1 MNILI
6 QAILDGICIGAI
18 YGLGAM
24 GLVVIQKSS
33 GVFNMAQGMLMMFG
47 GFIAANLSLNMGL
60 PMWLATILSML
71 AMAVVGLIINFLV
84 MRPLAGESAFT
95 QLMATIGLMSII
107 YGIIMMIWGTLPFV
121 YPTEII
127 PIGNVELWGGIV
139 LSPSYVNG
147 LIIAIIACIILTIY
161 YQKSRE
167 GTAMRATSE
176 DEELAASVGI
186 RVTKVLRLTWMIGAS
201 CAALSGVLFGMLGSV
216 NYMMGEVGLIAIIP
230 VLVFGGLES
239 FIGALLAGLIVGIAS
254 MLAGAYLEVTFPG
267 ITGVIPLTIMLIILI
282 FKPYGLFGEER
293 IERI

>member
-1 MNILI
+1 MDVFLI
-6 QAILDGICIGAI
+6 QAILDGLCIGAI

-33 GVFNMAQGMLMMFG
+33 GVFNLAQGMLMMLG
-47 GFIAANLSLNMGL
+47 GFIAATFAVKLNV
-60 PMWLATILSML
+60 PMWLATIISMFITAL
-71 AMAVVGLIINFLV
+71 IGLVVNFLV

-95 QLMATIGLMSII
+95 QLMATIGLLSIL
-107 YGIIMMIWGTLPFV
+107 YGITMAIWGTLPYV
-121 YPTEII
+121 YPTDIFPLPDVEIGEI
-127 PIGNVELWGGIV
+127 L
-139 LSPSYVNG
+139 LSPAYING
-147 LIIAIIACIILTIY
+147 FIIAVIACIILTFY
-161 YQKSRE
+161 YKKSKE

-186 RVTKVLRLTWMIGAS
+186 RVTKVLKLTWMIGAG

-216 NYMMGEVGLIAIIP
+216 NYMLGEIGLMAIIP

-239 FIGALLAGLIVGIAS
+239 FIGALLAGFIVGVATMIAG
-254 MLAGAYLEVTFPG
+254 LYLEVKMPG
-267 ITGVIPLTIMLIILI
+267 IMNVVPLVIMLVALI

>member
-1 MNILI
+1 MNIFI
-6 QAILDGICIGAI
+6 QAIIDGICVGAI

-33 GVFNMAQGMLMMFG
+33 GVFNMAQGMLMMLG
-47 GFIAANLSLNMGL
+47 AFITASLSVDLGL
-60 PMWLATILSML
+60 PMWLSAAASML

-95 QLMATIGLMSII
+95 QLMATIGVMSVV
-107 YGIIMMIWGTLPFV
+107 YGIVMMIWGTLPFI
-121 YPTEII
+121 YPSDII
-127 PIGNVELWGGIV
+127 PMGNIEIGGFTVSSAYL
-139 LSPSYVNG
+139 NG
-147 LIIAIIACIILTIY
+147 FIIAGISCIILSVY
-161 YQKSRE
+161 YQNSRE

-186 RVTKVLRLTWMIGAS
+186 RVTKVLRLTWMIGAV
-201 CAALSGVLFGMLGSV
+201 CAALAGVLFGMLGSV
-216 NYMMGEVGLIAIIP
+216 NYMMGDIGLMAIIP

-239 FIGALLAGLIVGIAS
+239 FVGALVAGIIVGVAS
-254 MLAGAYLEVTFPG
+254 MFAGAYLEGPFPG
-267 ITGVIPLTIMLIILI
+267 ITAVVPLVIMLIILL

>member
-1 MNILI
+1 MMSIV

-33 GVFNMAQGMLMMFG
+33 GVFNLAQGMFMMFG
-47 GFIAANLSLNMGL
+47 GFITANLTLDGGL
-60 PMWLATILSML
+60 PMWLSTVVSMGV
-71 AMAVVGLIINFLV
+71 MAIVGMVLNLV
-84 MRPLAGESAFT
+84 IMRPLAGESAFT
-95 QLMATIGLMSII
+95 QLMATIGMMSIM
-107 YGIIMMIWGTLPFV
+107 YGISMAVWATDPYI
-121 YPTEII
+121 YSAEII
-127 PIGNVELWGGIV
+127 PLRDIKVGGIT

-147 LIIAIIACIILTIY
+147 FIIALIACIVLSEY
-161 YQKSRE
+161 YRRSKE

-186 RVTKVLRLTWMIGAS
+186 QVTKVLKLTWVIGAA

-216 NYMMGEVGLIAIIP
+216 NYMMGEVGLMAIMP

-239 FIGALLAGLIVGIAS
+239 FVGALVAGFIIGIVN
-254 MLAGAYLEVTFPG
+254 MLAGVYLEIRLPG
-267 ITGVIPLTIMLIILI
+267 ITTVVPLVIMLLILI
-282 FKPYGLFGEER
+282 VKPYGLFGERR

>member
-1 MNILI
+1 MNIFI
-6 QAILDGICIGAI
+6 QAVFDGICVGAI

-33 GVFNMAQGMLMMFG
+33 GVFNMAQGMMMMFG
-47 GFIAANLSLNMGL
+47 GFIAANLALDAGL
-60 PMWLATILSML
+60 PMWLATIGSIL
-71 AMAVVGLIINFLV
+71 AMGIIGLIINFFI

-95 QLMATIGLMSII
+95 QLMATIGMMSIL
-107 YGIIMMIWGTLPFV
+107 YGIIMIIWGTLPLL
-121 YPTEII
+121 YPSEII
-127 PIGNVELWGGIV
+127 PIKNIELWGGII
-139 LSPSYVNG
+139 LSPSYING
-147 LIIAIIACIILTIY
+147 LIIAICACVILSVY
-161 YQKSRE
+161 YQKSKE

-186 RVTKVLRLTWMIGAS
+186 KVTKVLRLTWMIGAG
-201 CAALSGVLFGMLGSV
+201 CAALAGVLFGMLGSV
-216 NYMMGEVGLIAIIP
+216 NYMMGEIGLMVIIP

-254 MLAGAYLEVTFPG
+254 MLAGAYLEVSLPG
-267 ITGVIPLTIMLIILI
+267 ITSVIPLIIMLVILI

>member
-1 MNILI
+1 MSVLI
-6 QAILDGICIGAI
+6 QAIIDGICMGAI

-47 GFIAANLSLNMGL
+47 GFIAANLSLNAEL
-60 PMWLATILSML
+60 PMWLSTVISML
-71 AMAVVGLIINFLV
+71 AMAVIGLIVNFLI

-95 QLMATIGLMSII
+95 QLMATIGLMSIL
-107 YGIIMMIWGTLPFV
+107 YGIIMAIWGTLPFV
-121 YPTEII
+121 YPSEII
-127 PIGNVELWGGIV
+127 PLANIELGPIV
-139 LSPSYVNG
+139 ISPSYLNG
-147 LIIAIIACIILTIY
+147 FIIAIIACIVLTVY

-186 RVTKVLRLTWMIGAS
+186 RVTKVLRLTWMIGAC

-216 NYMMGEVGLIAIIP
+216 NYMMGEVGLVAIIP

-239 FIGALLAGLIVGIAS
+239 FIGALLAGFIVGIAS
-254 MLAGAYLEVTFPG
+254 MLAGAYLEVAFPG
-267 ITGVIPLTIMLIILI
+267 ITGVIPLIIMLIILI

>member
-1 MNILI
+1 MNVLI
-6 QAILDGICIGAI
+6 QAIIDGICVGAI

-47 GFIAANLSLNMGL
+47 GFIAANLSLNLGL
-60 PMWLATILSML
+60 PMWLSTIVSML
-71 AMAVVGLIINFLV
+71 AMAVIGLIVNFFI

-95 QLMATIGLMSII
+95 QLMATIGLMSIL
-107 YGIIMMIWGTLPFV
+107 YGVIMVIWGTLPFV
-121 YPTEII
+121 YPSEII
-127 PIGNVELWGGIV
+127 PLKNLEIGQIV
-139 LSPSYVNG
+139 ISTSYLNG
-147 LIIAIIACIILTIY
+147 LIIAIIACVILTVY

-167 GTAMRATSE
+167 GTAMRATAE

-201 CAALSGVLFGMLGSV
+201 CAALAGVLFGMLGSV
-216 NYMMGEVGLIAIIP
+216 NYMMGEVGLVAIIP

-254 MLAGAYLEVTFPG
+254 MLAGAFLEVTFPG
-267 ITGVIPLTIMLIILI
+267 ITSVIPLIIMLIILI

>member
-1 MNILI
+1 MNVLV
-6 QAILDGICIGAI
+6 QAILDGICVGAI

-47 GFIAANLSLNMGL
+47 GFIAANMSVDAGW
-60 PMWLATILSML
+60 PMWLATIVSML
-71 AMAVVGLIINFLV
+71 AMAVIGLIINFFI

-95 QLMATIGLMSII
+95 QLMATIGLMSIV
-107 YGIIMMIWGTLPFV
+107 YGVIMAIWGTLPFV

-127 PIGNVELWGGIV
+127 PLKNIEIGHIV
-139 LSPSYVNG
+139 ISPSYLNG
-147 LIIAIIACIILTIY
+147 FIIAIIACIVLSVY

-186 RVTKVLRLTWMIGAS
+186 KVTKVLRLTWMIGAA
-201 CAALSGVLFGMLGSV
+201 CAALAGVLFGMLGSV
-216 NYMMGEVGLIAIIP
+216 NYMMGEVGLVAIIP

-239 FIGALLAGLIVGIAS
+239 FIGALLAGFIVGIAS
-254 MLAGAYLEVTFPG
+254 MLAGAFLEVTFPG
-267 ITGVIPLTIMLIILI
+267 ITGVIPLIIMLIILI

>member
-1 MNILI
+1 MTPVI

-33 GVFNMAQGMLMMFG
+33 GVFNLAQGMFMMFG
-47 GFIAANLSLNMGL
+47 GFVTANLTLNLGL
-60 PMWLATILSML
+60 PMWLGTIISMGV
-71 AMAVVGLIINFLV
+71 MALMGMLLNLII

-95 QLMATIGLMSII
+95 QLMATIGMMSIM
-107 YGIIMMIWGTLPFV
+107 YGIIMAIWGTDP
-121 YPTEII
+121 YIYAAEII
-127 PIGNVELWGGIV
+127 PLGNIKIGGIT

-147 LIIAIIACIILTIY
+147 LIIALIACIVLSEY
-161 YQKSRE
+161 YRRSKE

-186 RVTKVLRLTWMIGAS
+186 QVTKVLKLTWVIGAG

-216 NYMMGEVGLIAIIP
+216 TYMMGEIGLMAIMP

-239 FIGALLAGLIVGIAS
+239 FLGALLAGFIIGVIN
-254 MLAGAYLEVTFPG
+254 MLAGVYLEVKLPG
-267 ITGVIPLTIMLIILI
+267 ITNVVPLVIMLLILI
-282 FKPYGLFGEER
+282 VKPYGLFGEER

>member
-1 MNILI
+1 MAIFI
-6 QAILDGICIGAI
+6 QAIIDGICIGAI

-47 GFIAANLSLNMGL
+47 GFIAANLSVDLGQ
-60 PMWLATILSML
+60 PMWLATIVSMV
-71 AMAVVGLIINFLV
+71 AMAFVGLVINFIV
-84 MRPLAGESAFT
+84 MRPLAGESHFT
-95 QLMATIGLMSII
+95 QLMATIGLLSIV
-107 YGIIMMIWGTLPFV
+107 YGIVLAIWGTLPFV
-121 YPTEII
+121 FPGEVIPVEKIDIGEISI
-127 PIGNVELWGGIV
+127 
-139 LSPSYVNG
+139 SPSYLNG
-147 LIIAIIACIILTIY
+147 FIIALIACIFLSLY
-161 YQKSRE
+161 YRKSKE

-186 RVTKVLRLTWMIGAS
+186 RVTKVLRLTWMIGAF

-216 NYMMGEVGLIAIIP
+216 NYMMGEIGLLAIIP

-239 FIGALLAGLIVGIAS
+239 FVGALLAGFIVGIAN
-254 MLAGAYLEVTFPG
+254 MLAGAYLEASFPG
-267 ITGVIPLTIMLIILI
+267 ITGVVPLVIMLIILI

>member
-1 MNILI
+1 MNILV
-6 QAILDGICIGAI
+6 QAIIDGICIGAI

-47 GFIAANLSLNMGL
+47 GFITASLALDLGL
-60 PMWLATILSML
+60 PMWMATIASML
-71 AMAVVGLIINFLV
+71 AMAVVGLIINFLI

-95 QLMATIGLMSII
+95 QLMATIGLMSIV
-107 YGIIMMIWGTLPFV
+107 YGIIMAIWGTLPFV
-121 YPTEII
+121 YPSDII
-127 PIGNVELWGGIV
+127 PVGNVEIGEIV
-139 LSPSYVNG
+139 ISPSYLNG
-147 LIIAIIACIILTIY
+147 FIIAVISCIILSMY
-161 YQKSRE
+161 YQKSKE

-186 RVTKVLRLTWMIGAS
+186 RVTKVLRLTWMIGAA
-201 CAALSGVLFGMLGSV
+201 CAALAGVLFGMLGSV
-216 NYMMGEVGLIAIIP
+216 NYMMGEIGLITIIP

-239 FIGALLAGLIVGIAS
+239 FIGALLAGLIVGVAS
-254 MLAGAYLEVTFPG
+254 MLAGAYLEVSFPG
-267 ITGVIPLTIMLIILI
+267 ITGVIPLIIMLIILI